1 MELGRGVEGCRGGGG
16 SRARLQQGDRA
27 GLLWNGLDQSGH
39 VDTRWYRKNRRFLPV
54 ERERGRERERRRQ
67 VTQVDL
73 PMKTR
78 GWTREKK
85 MEEEE

>member
-1 MELGRGVEGCRGGGG
+1 M
-16 SRARLQQGDRA
+16 
-27 GLLWNGLDQSGH
+27 
-39 VDTRWYRKNRRFLPV
+39 